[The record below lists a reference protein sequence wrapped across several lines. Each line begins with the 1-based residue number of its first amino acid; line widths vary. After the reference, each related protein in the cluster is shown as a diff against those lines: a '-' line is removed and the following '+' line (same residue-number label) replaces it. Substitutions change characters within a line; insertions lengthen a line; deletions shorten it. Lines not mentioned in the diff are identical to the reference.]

1 MDDIAIADSIKSATT
16 IESAYAEC
24 KRTAQTL
31 GFRYFLLG
39 FRLPVP
45 LTRPMQLVLS
55 GYPSAWRARY
65 DEQRFML
72 IDPVLKAVLTS
83 PVPVEWDN
91 IKRDSPAVAQLF
103 EEAASFGLAHGL
115 TIPMHGALGES
126 SLLSLARAV
135 PLPSDRAERAQLVR
149 RAQWLATHLHE
160 CLRRIAQAPSD
171 QLRGEPPRRLSERE
185 RQCLRF
191 AAEGFNSGEIAT
203 MLNITERTVVFHF
216 GRCQEKL
223 QVGSR
228 SQAVARAIALGEVS
242 PEMYPDRLANS
253 QRLFEDRVH

>member
-16 IESAYAEC
+16 IEAAYAEC
-24 KRTAQTL
+24 KRAAHVL

-45 LTRPMQLVLS
+45 LTQPMQLVLS

-65 DEQRFML
+65 DEQHFML
-72 IDPVLKAVLTS
+72 VDPILKAAMTS
-83 PVPVEWDN
+83 PVPVEWDEV
-91 IKRDSPAVAQLF
+91 KRDDPAAARLF
-103 EEAASFGLAHGL
+103 EEAATFGLGHGL
-115 TIPMHGALGES
+115 TIPMHGALGEG
-126 SLLSLARAV
+126 SLLSLARST
-135 PLPSDRAERAQLVR
+135 PLPSDRVERTQLVR

-160 CLRRIAQAPSD
+160 CLRRIAQAPGN

-191 AAEGFNSGEIAT
+191 AAEGFNSGEIAS

-228 SQAVARAIALGEVS
+228 SQAVAKAIALGEVS
-242 PEMYPDRLANS
+242 PEIYPDRLVNS
-253 QRLFEDRVH
+253 QRLFEGRVH